1 MNVITP
7 HRLSV
12 DDAWSEYQRLML
24 EASSNQSLYADLGH
38 SAARARAWERWR
50 NLFLAGERK

>member
-1 MNVITP
+1 MGVINP
-7 HRLSV
+7 SQFSV
-12 DDAWSEYQRLML
+12 GDAWSEYQRLTM
-24 EASSNQSLYADLGH
+24 EALSNQALFADLSH